1 MSLLRNVLIYNRNC
15 GFEISYASAVAE
27 QALNF
32 AIFNDF
38 FYSTYKQ
45 SECMRIY
52 YVKLIIVILFS
63 LTSLSLSA
71 QYEIWSVGTART
83 IPEGHLDVSVFRP
96 ARYGI
101 SKTLEVSAQPF
112 VFPVLP
118 NGQVKKTW
126 ITGDIMLASVHGI
139 NYPTLF
145 LNIVRKRDNSEL
157 IPIDSIVPQLFAFKN
172 EVIVSK
178 ILKKPTT
185 CDAENFLL
193 SLKLGIQFA
202 FQFGENTLPQIEK
215 PVIYPRTYIY
225 HKEILWYVG
234 ADIDGHL
241 NSFIN
246 FSADVDFLSMGLGI
260 DDFAIE
266 HKGMLMMPL
275 TESLM
280 ILGGYKLSYG
290 TYPSGSKLGIYPM
303 LDISWKYIFK
313 QRKAKQLKLFEDKM
327 F

>member
-1 MSLLRNVLIYNRNC
+1 MSKIFPLL
-15 GFEISYASAVAE
+15 
-27 QALNF
+27 
-32 AIFNDF
+32 
-38 FYSTYKQ
+38 
-45 SECMRIY
+45 
-52 YVKLIIVILFS
+52 LFLS
-63 LTSLSLSA
+63 VSFSLSA
-71 QYEIWSVGTART
+71 QYEIWTVGTAST

-101 SKTLEVSAQPF
+101 TKTLEVSAQPF
-112 VFPVLP
+112 IFPVLP
-118 NGQVKKTW
+118 NGQIKKTW
-126 ITGDIMLASVHGI
+126 HKKEFVFASVHGI
-139 NYPTLF
+139 NYPTIT
-145 LNIVRKRDNSEL
+145 LNIVRKRDNQEL
-157 IPIDSIVPQLFAFKN
+157 IPIDSVVPQLLAFKN

-178 ILKKPTT
+178 ILKKATT
-185 CDAENFLL
+185 CEAENFVL
-193 SLKLGIQFA
+193 SLKLGVQFA
-202 FQFGENTLPQIEK
+202 FQLTESTLPQIEK
-215 PVIYPRTYIY
+215 PILYPRTAIY
-225 HKEILWYVG
+225 HKEILWYLG

-246 FSADVDFLSMGLGI
+246 FSADVDFLSIGMGI

-290 TYPSGSKLGIYPM
+290 SYPSGNKLGIYPM

-313 QRKAKQLKLFEDKM
+313 QRKAKQLDLFEDKM

>member
-1 MSLLRNVLIYNRNC
+1 MGKFKMRLI
-15 GFEISYASAVAE
+15 AV
-27 QALNF
+27 F
-32 AIFNDF
+32 
-38 FYSTYKQ
+38 
-45 SECMRIY
+45 
-52 YVKLIIVILFS
+52 LFS
-63 LTSLSLSA
+63 LSSLGLLA
-71 QYEIWSVGTART
+71 QYEIWTVGTAST

-112 VFPVLP
+112 IFPILP

-126 ITGDIMLASVHGI
+126 YKKEFVFATVHGI
-139 NYPTLF
+139 NYPSMF
-145 LNIVRKRDNSEL
+145 LNMVRKRDNPEL
-157 IPIDSIVPQLFAFKN
+157 IPIDSVVPQFFTIKN

-178 ILKKPTT
+178 ILKKAST
-185 CDAENFLL
+185 CEAENFVL

-215 PVIYPRTYIY
+215 PIIYPRTYIY

-246 FSADVDFLSMGLGI
+246 FSADLDFLSIGLGI

-266 HKGMLMMPL
+266 HKGLLVMPL

-280 ILGGYKLSYG
+280 ILGGYKISYG
-290 TYPSGSKLGIYPM
+290 TYPSGSNFAIYPM
-303 LDISWKYIFK
+303 LDLSWKYIFK
-313 QRKAKQLKLFEDKM
+313 YRKAKQKGLFEDKM